1 MSDVLLYAK
10 QANHPL
16 YVTVKRDKEEKNFK
30 LSLKRYKQMIKNYC
44 IWYNT
49 RTVCHAYNDYEDTVT
64 LANGIEFKA
73 ILY

>member
-10 QANHPL
+10 QTSHPL
-16 YVTVKRDKEEKNFK
+16 YVTVKIDKEEKNFK

-44 IWYNT
+44 AWYGT
-49 RTVCHAYNDYEDTVT
+49 TTVSHSYSDYEDTVR